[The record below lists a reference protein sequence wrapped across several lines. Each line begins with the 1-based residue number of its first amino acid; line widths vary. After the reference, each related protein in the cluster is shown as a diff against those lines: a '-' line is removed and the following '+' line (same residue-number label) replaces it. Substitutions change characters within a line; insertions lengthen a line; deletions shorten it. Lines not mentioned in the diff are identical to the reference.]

1 MSSRD
6 NLGNYHFGTGMAQA
20 VVVVGFALAAV
31 AVVLG
36 GYRLLAPHGW
46 RRIGGGVRG

>member
-1 MSSRD
+1 MAIQD

-20 VVVVGFALAAV
+20 VVAVGFALLAV

-36 GYRLLAPHGW
+36 GYRLLAPKGW
-46 RRIGGGVRG
+46 RRLGGWTRG